1 MKKETVNLINEIAKK
16 DKAIITAYVFGSQIK
31 DRANKYSDVDI
42 AILFDDELMKEG
54 YGERQLK
61 LTTELTEV
69 LNKEIDLI
77 VLNRAPI
84 FLKYHI
90 LKDGVKIYERPD
102 RREHNFEARAIIEYF
117 DFLPMKNKMEEGMLK
132 SIKEGY

>member
-54 YGERQLK
+54 YGEHQLK

>member
-1 MKKETVNLINEIAKK
+1 MKKETVNLINKIAKK
-16 DKAIITAYVFGSQIK
+16 DKAIIAAYVFGSQIK

-54 YGERQLK
+54 YGEHQLK